1 MDNSTNFFLDDSGNP
16 YPTPL
21 IYPTDVSGNDY
32 SKYINLLLINNNVQD
47 YQVFV
52 TSANSDTFPVVY
64 SCNSSRDELIELL
77 SSPGFSNLNRIGL
90 IFETNDNG
98 RIYPFFNNE
107 AMFSD
112 NDANGTE
119 PFSNNMIFIVGL
131 IQTLG
136 IINIDY
142 LACSTLNFE
151 SWKSYYAVLTAQTGV
166 IVGASDD
173 KTGNIKYGGDW
184 VLESTDAD
192 IETIYFTSEIKYYQ
206 YLLVNSYVYA
216 NSITGNTTISTNSI
230 TTAVNNVLY
239 RVTSNVNTITNNA
252 ILLGGGGSGGNN
264 SVGLDGAHALM
275 NNSGVT
281 ITNLINNGNLTG
293 GGGGGRGAG
302 GYIGGSGGAGGG
314 GGGFGAAGSGGGNG
328 GNGGG
333 GSNPNGTN
341 GAREGQGGG
350 GGFGGVGGTRG
361 NFPSQYGG
369 SGATTSSIFGFCGQ
383 AANNNSDVLYNA
395 APGGAGG
402 GNGCDSGGGGSG
414 GGISNF
420 NVLTNPKAATT
431 TNAGF
436 GGFGIKNEG
445 FITNLSNSQN
455 LSGNYGPLYI
465 AGNAPTNYKI
475 IINSSSNYGQL
486 FASQNGNTTNGLKLN
501 GTIVFGIDSSSTLNS
516 GTTTYTN
523 VLSCITP
530 SNTSG
535 SGTLNGNNYTWSLAT
550 NSKTTDNNYNIS
562 NNFGFSGISVT
573 NYNLTVNYV
582 SLQVSISLNSQ
593 AITFD
598 ANNNATSRFIIE
610 NGVTSVSSSYVKT
623 DGTNL
628 LDLSMN
634 STSYVN
640 IATPFTIP
648 NLVTGDN
655 SLNYTLYNSTRTS
668 SKKYSVTVRVKKSA
682 LFNSLVLVKS
692 AISLNQSVS
701 FVNGS
706 ASVTIPMVSD
716 ISGVYTTVDPNASVR
731 MVINGGSNNVI
742 SSNFA
747 ISGLHTG
754 TNILMFTVAAS
765 DTLTTQSYT
774 LTVVVNGSS
783 NLNSLSLVNS
793 SISLNQNITFLNG
806 VSNLVIGYVKDVS
819 CNFSKADSGAIV
831 ALSVNNAGSYSI
843 TSPVGI
849 SLTKG
854 DNSLNFLVT
863 ASDNTSNQNYVVGVR
878 VNGSSGL
885 TSLSLNNSLI
895 SFGAGNSGL
904 INNVSYGVTDISGSY
919 VLVDSS
925 ANMDLSV
932 NGVSYA
938 YGVASPFNV
947 SGLNVG
953 DNSLNFVVTAYDGT
967 SSRGFSVNVHV
978 QTSNSIESLTLNN
991 SQVSFDAS
999 NNGLINNVL
1008 YGVSDI
1014 SGSYVLVDSA
1024 ARLDLSVNGVSYAGI
1039 VSPFNVSGLVVGD
1052 NSLNF
1057 VVRASDGLTSQT
1069 YFTKVHVQTSN
1080 SITSLTLNNTLITFG
1095 VGNSGYVDI
1104 SNGVSDISGLFV
1116 LVDAAARLDLS
1127 LNGVSY
1133 HGIASPFDIPGL
1145 NVGDNSLNFV
1155 VRASDGLSTQGYNVN
1170 VHVKTSNELSSLT
1183 LNNRLIS
1190 FGMGNRGDVDL
1201 SYGITDISGLF
1212 GLVDSDAILDLSVN
1226 GVSYAGI
1233 VSPFDVPGLNTGDNS
1248 LNFMVRA
1255 ADGLSSQAYSVNV
1268 YVELPDNF
1276 LILSLNGQVVNFGNG
1291 YTSSIQV
1298 PYETYDIS
1306 GTYVTYDPNSVSNV
1320 DLSVNQVHYADISSN
1335 FNFRLTG
1342 RYNTLSFLVTSLD
1355 GLTSK
1360 LYTVNVN
1367 ISVACVLEGTY
1378 VWTDKGHARIETIQ
1392 EGDSIRTE
1400 DYLITVTK
1408 VGKWLVDLNR
1418 EEDRNDLSK
1427 KMHKIAAGTYG
1438 VQFDTYIS
1446 HYHRLLMDE
1455 SSDSSEQKRMFR
1467 LPTSLGLPFAEPSE
1481 YSKDGKYTLYHLQL
1495 AIGNHYVV
1503 NGGCKV
1509 EAWKNG
1515 MKYF

>member
-1 MDNSTNFFLDDSGNP
+1 
-16 YPTPL
+16 L
-21 IYPTDVSGNDY
+21 IYPDISGVDLSVY
-32 SKYINLLLINNNVQD
+32 TKLLLVNTYVKD
-47 YQVFV
+47 YQVFFD
-52 TSANSDTFPVVY
+52 SANAETFPIVY
-64 SCNSSRDELIELL
+64 SYNSSRDELMELV
-77 SSPGFSNLNRIGL
+77 SSSSGFSNLSRIGL
-90 IFETNDNG
+90 VFETNDNG

-107 AMFSD
+107 AMYSD
-112 NDANGTE
+112 NDANGIE
-119 PFSNNMIFIVGL
+119 PFSPNMNFL
-131 IQTLG
+131 ITLIKTLG
-136 IINIDY
+136 ITNIDY
-142 LACSTLNFE
+142 LACDTLKFTYWMN
-151 SWKSYYAVLTAQTGV
+151 YYAVLTDKTGV
-166 IVGASDD
+166 VIGASND

-184 VLESTDAD
+184 VLESTEEDV
-192 IETIYFTSEIKYYQ
+192 EKIYFTFEINYYQ
-206 YLLVNSYVYA
+206 YLLVNSYVYV
-216 NSITGNTTISTNSI
+216 NSITGNTTINTNSI
-230 TTAVNNVLY
+230 DTAINRVLY

-264 SVGLDGAHALM
+264 NVGLDGAHALM
-275 NNSGVT
+275 NNSGIT
-281 ITNLINNGNLTG
+281 ITNLINNGKLTG

-302 GYIGGSGGAGGG
+302 GYIGGNGGAGGG
-314 GGGFGAAGSGGGNG
+314 GGGFGASGGSGGNG

-333 GSNPNGTN
+333 GSTPNGVN
-341 GAREGQGGG
+341 GVREGQGGG

-361 NFPSQYGG
+361 DFPSQYGG
-369 SGATTSSIFGFCGQ
+369 SGATSSSIFGFCGQ
-383 AANNNSDVLYNA
+383 GPNNNNQVLYNA
-395 APGGAGG
+395 ASGGAGG
-402 GNGCDSGGGGSG
+402 GNGYDNGGGGSG
-414 GGISNF
+414 GGISGF
-420 NVLTNPKAATT
+420 NVLTNPKAKTT
-431 TNAGF
+431 TYAGF
-436 GGFGIKNEG
+436 GGFGIKNDG

-475 IINSSSNYGQL
+475 IIDSSSNYGQL

-501 GTIVFGIDSSSTLNS
+501 GNIVFGIDSSSTLS
-516 GTTTYTN
+516 AGTTTYTN

-535 SGTLNGNNYTWSLAT
+535 SGSLNGNNYTWTLAT
-550 NSKTTDNNYNIS
+550 NSKTTDNNYNIA
-562 NNFGFSGISVT
+562 NDFGFSGISVT
-573 NYNLTVNYV
+573 NYNLTVV
-582 SLQVSISLNSQ
+582 TIDSLQVSLSLNSQ

-598 ANNNATSRFIIE
+598 ASNNATSPFVIS
-610 NGVTSVSSSYVKT
+610 NGVTSVTGSYVKT

-628 LDLSMN
+628 LDLSVN
-634 STSYVN
+634 TTSYVN

-655 SLNYTLYNSTRTS
+655 SLNFTLYNSTRTS
-668 SKKYSVTVRVKKSA
+668 SKKYSVTIRVKKSA
-682 LFNSLVLVKS
+682 LFNSLVLTNS
-692 AISLNQSVS
+692 SISLNQSVT
-701 FVNGS
+701 FVSGS
-706 ASVTIPMVSD
+706 ASVNIGTVYD
-716 ISGVYTTVDPNASVR
+716 LSGVYTTVDPNATVR
-731 MVINGGSNNVI
+731 MVINGGSSTAV
-742 SSNFA
+742 SSSFA
-747 ISGLHTG
+747 ISGLHIG
-754 TNILMFTVAAS
+754 TNILVFTVTAS

-783 NLNSLSLVNS
+783 NLTSLSLVNS
-793 SISLNQNITFLNG
+793 SISLNQSVTFVNG
-806 VSNLVIGYVKDVS
+806 VSNLAIDYVTDVS
-819 CNFSKADSGAIV
+819 CNFSKVDSGASV
-831 ALSVNNAGSYSI
+831 ALSVNNGGSYSI

-849 SLTKG
+849 PLTKG

-863 ASDNTSNQNYVVGVR
+863 ASDNTSNQNYVVGVH

-885 TSLSLNNSLI
+885 TSLSLNNSLV

-919 VLVDSS
+919 FLVDSS

-938 YGVASPFNV
+938 YGIVSPFNV
-947 SGLNVG
+947 SGLVVG
-953 DNSLNFVVTAYDGT
+953 DNSLNFVVTAYDGS

-978 QTSNSIESLTLNN
+978 QTSNSISSLSLNN

-1014 SGSYVLVDSA
+1014 SGSYVLVDFA

-1057 VVRASDGLTSQT
+1057 VVRASDGLTSQS

-1080 SITSLTLNNTLITFG
+1080 SITSLRLNNTLITFG
-1095 VGNSGYVDI
+1095 AGNSGYVDI

-1116 LVDAAARLDLS
+1116 LVDSAARLDMS

-1133 HGIASPFDIPGL
+1133 PGVVSPFNIPGL

-1155 VRASDGLSTQGYNVN
+1155 VRAADGLSTQGYSVN
-1170 VHVKTSNELSSLT
+1170 VHVKTSNVLSSLT

-1190 FGMGNRGDVDL
+1190 FGAGNRGDVDL

-1212 GLVDSDAILDLSVN
+1212 GLVDLDARLDLSVN

-1233 VSPFDVPGLNTGDNS
+1233 VSPFNVSGLNTGDNS
-1248 LNFMVRA
+1248 LNFMVTA
-1255 ADGLSSQAYSVNV
+1255 ADGLSSQGYSVNV

-1291 YTSSIQV
+1291 YNGSIQV
-1298 PYETYDIS
+1298 PYQTYDIS

-1320 DLSVNQVHYADISSN
+1320 DLSVNNVHYADISSN
-1335 FNFRLTG
+1335 FNFRLSG
-1342 RYNTLSFLVTSLD
+1342 RYNTLSFLVTALD
-1355 GLTSK
+1355 GLNSK
-1360 LYTVNVN
+1360 LYTVNVS
-1367 ISVACVLEGTY
+1367 IDVACVLEGTY
-1378 VWTDKGHARIETIQ
+1378 VWTDKGHARIETIK

-1455 SSDSSEQKRMFR
+1455 SCDSSEQKRMFR
-1467 LPTSLGLPFAEPSE
+1467 LPASLGLPFAEPSE

-1495 AIGNHYVV
+1495 AIGNHYIV